1 MLCVTARV
9 LCRAWTGL
17 AGGRKDLHEE
27 RPTYLITPVP
37 HEFALGGVYM
47 PPLLVASAL
56 GVVAALATTRLLTR
70 YRLANHFFYPP
81 LVLLALIIIYS
92 IFIGTFIIG
101 A

>member
-1 MLCVTARV
+1 MYE
-9 LCRAWTGL
+9 
-17 AGGRKDLHEE
+17 K
-27 RPTYLITPVP
+27 RPAFLIAPVP
-37 HEFALGGVYM
+37 HEIAIGGVYM

-70 YRLANHFFYPP
+70 YRLANRFFYPP